1 MFHRRLICL
10 SIRCV
15 PAARTDAMYQADLY
29 AQELTPHAVRA
40 ALRMGSAHGQTA
52 EQLVRVLLGKHS
64 AAAERQLRDVI
75 VALRLAGHAI
85 CAEPTHGY
93 YIAADSSELNRCCE
107 FLLAR
112 SMTSLRQISAM
123 KRVSLPDLRGQLGLP
138 LEKQHES
145 DE

>member
-1 MFHRRLICL
+1 MH
-10 SIRCV
+10 
-15 PAARTDAMYQADLY
+15 QAQLF
-29 AQELTPHAVRA
+29 AQDLTPHAVRS
-40 ALRMGSAHGQTA
+40 ALRVGAANGQTA
-52 EQLVRVLLGKHS
+52 EQLVLAIVGKHS

-93 YIAADSSELNRCCE
+93 YIAADSTELNRACE

-112 SMTSLRQISAM
+112 SMTSLRQIGAM

-145 DE
+145 HE

>member
-1 MFHRRLICL
+1 MH
-10 SIRCV
+10 
-15 PAARTDAMYQADLY
+15 QADLY
-29 AQELTPHAVRA
+29 VQELTPDAVRS
-40 ALRMGSAHGQTA
+40 ALRIGAANGQTA
-52 EQLVRVLLGKHS
+52 EQLVLAIHGRRS

-93 YIAADSSELNRCCE
+93 YLAANSQELNRACE

-123 KRVSLPDLRGQLGLP
+123 KRVALPDLRGQLGLP
-138 LEKQHES
+138 LEPTS
-145 DE
+145 